1 VKYEI
6 ANFAVRVSF
15 YLDDINFLT
24 KIIVEPS
31 CIIARDLLFAEIAKD
46 HQGQPQRVGGREWS
60 SFLNVL
66 ALDVKYLYSNTPGG

>member
-1 VKYEI
+1 M
-6 ANFAVRVSF
+6 
-15 YLDDINFLT
+15 
-24 KIIVEPS
+24 IVEPS